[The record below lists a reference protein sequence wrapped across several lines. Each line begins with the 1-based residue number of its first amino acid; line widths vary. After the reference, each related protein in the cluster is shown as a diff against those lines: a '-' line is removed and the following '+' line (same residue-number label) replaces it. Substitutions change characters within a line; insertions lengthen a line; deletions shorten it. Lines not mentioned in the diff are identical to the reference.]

1 MAPEGIDLTA
11 AAEALRASGRDVDGT
26 TVRGNVKVV
35 TTEQV
40 VQLLERAG
48 AGGGGGD
55 EHAMHMLEARLAE
68 ADSRAE
74 IAEAESR
81 RRAAQINDLETQLQ
95 SAGAASAPA
104 GDTDPAEAR
113 DYVDL
118 VEQPDYAGLLVE
130 LDELREDLSRL
141 ESRLGGGSGEVRE
154 LATAIMKA
162 LGGDEDEE
170 PAAGGEAGATVA
182 GVELLRHR
190 ADVIEG
196 DVQRDQEAVAIL
208 FDAMLDGNGTVSVV
222 SELIALTTRGIGY
235 AGEVRSMR
243 RALGLIAEIPIA
255 D

>member
-1 MAPEGIDLTA
+1 MAPEGIDLSA
-11 AAEALRASGRDVDGT
+11 AADALRASGRDVDGT
-26 TVRGNVKVV
+26 VLRGNVKVV

-40 VQLLERAG
+40 VALLERAG
-48 AGGGGGD
+48 GGAD
-55 EHAMHMLEARLAE
+55 PHAMHTLEARLAE

-81 RRAAQINDLETQLQ
+81 RRAAQISDLEGQLA
-95 SAGAASAPA
+95 SSGAAAAPSAEA
-104 GDTDPAEAR
+104 DPAEAQ

-118 VEQPDYAGLLVE
+118 VEQPDYAGLLAE
-130 LDELREDLSRL
+130 LGEVREDLSRL

-162 LGGDEDEE
+162 LGGDEEDE
-170 PAAGGEAGATVA
+170 AAGESGAPVA

-190 ADVIEG
+190 VDVIEG
-196 DVQRDQEAVAIL
+196 DLQRDQEAVAIL
-208 FDAMLDGNGTVSVV
+208 FDAMLDGNGTVAVV

-243 RALGLIAEIPIA
+243 RSLALIAEIPIA
-255 D
+255 E